1 MAGAPAYIPDMR
13 KSPVRDNLEEYL
25 RRFDPHRYSTTRALS
40 LYSASIAV
48 ADQPCL
54 LTAQQVC
61 CDHDASCEQLYEVML
76 QSYLFL
82 GFPRMLVAAEQL
94 AEAGL
99 VPGPGNRS
107 IRISGDDV
115 AAWLERGQ
123 ALCRRVYD
131 SNYETLK
138 ERVEKMAP
146 EVFLWMELEGYG
158 KVLSRPGLAI
168 VDREM
173 AIVACLIVENRPA
186 QLHSH
191 VRGALNVG
199 ASRKLLLDVVS
210 DLATVAEEGHAAACG
225 VMEKLG
231 ME

>member
-1 MAGAPAYIPDMR
+1 MAGTPAYIPAMR
-13 KSPVRDNLEEYL
+13 NSPVRDHLEEYL
-25 RRFDPHRYSTTRALS
+25 RRFDPHRHPITRALS

-48 ADQPCL
+48 ADPLCL
-54 LTAQQVC
+54 RLAQTVC
-61 CDHDASCEQLYEVML
+61 RSHEASSEQLYEVML

-99 VPGPGNRS
+99 VPGPQNRS
-107 IRISGDDV
+107 IRIGGDDV

-123 ALCRRVYD
+123 TLCRRVYD
-131 SNYETLK
+131 SNYGTLK

-158 KVLSRPGLAI
+158 KVLSRPGLDI

-173 AIVACLIVENRPA
+173 AIVACLIVENRPP

-199 ASRKLLLDVVS
+199 APRELIGDVVS
-210 DLATVAEEGHAAACG
+210 DLAGITGEGHATACA
-225 VMEKLG
+225 VMKKLG
-231 ME
+231 LE

>member
-1 MAGAPAYIPDMR
+1 MAGAPAYIPAMR
-13 KSPVRDNLEEYL
+13 NSPVRDHFEKYL
-25 RRFDPHRYSTTRALS
+25 RRFDPHRYPTTRALS

-48 ADQPCL
+48 ADPPCL
-54 LTAQQVC
+54 RLAQTVC
-61 CDHDASCEQLYEVML
+61 RNHDASSEQLYEVML

-99 VPGPGNRS
+99 VPGPQNRS
-107 IRISGDDV
+107 IRIGGDDV

-138 ERVEKMAP
+138 GRVEKMAP

-158 KVLSRPGLAI
+158 KVLSRPGLDI

-173 AIVACLIVENRPA
+173 AIVACLIVENRPP

-199 ASRKLLLDVVS
+199 ASRELLLDVVS
-210 DLATVAEEGHAAACG
+210 DLAPMAEGGYATARRIIK
-225 VMEKLG
+225 KL
-231 ME
+231 ELE